1 MRRGLVGALG
11 AGLGLAA
18 LLALSVYLQLDSAPA
33 TGPYAVGRTT
43 RRWIDPARPEPLTEA
58 PGDFREVMAE
68 IWYPAEAG
76 TGLPAPYFPDLERL
90 APNLA
95 ASGEVSA
102 LEVFGLRYIR
112 SHSRLEARVAGR
124 GRWPVVLLSPGNGT
138 NVEFYAG
145 LADDLASHGYV
156 VVGLNHPY
164 DVAAVA
170 RTDGQIAQF
179 VPGPQALAEREPWV
193 AERVAV
199 RAADALF
206 VLKQLA
212 ALDAAPADSLAGRL
226 DLDHA
231 AIMGHSLGGLTAA
244 QACRAEPRL
253 RACLNLDGLQ
263 RGGPFSVQPGAPPP
277 DQAFMFI
284 TKEAAL
290 PAALRAQFE
299 AVRAGSY
306 RVVLTGARHDSFT
319 DGPLLTPALLPIA
332 GEAERLL
339 ALTRTYC
346 LAFFDQ
352 TLKDQPSPL
361 LAGPRVTAEAA
372 LEVFPAN

>member
-18 LLALSVYLQLDSAPA
+18 LLALSVYLQLDSAAA

-43 RRWIDPARPEPLTEA
+43 RRWMDPARPEPLTEA
-58 PGDFREVMAE
+58 PGDFREVIAE

-90 APNLA
+90 ASDLA

-102 LEVFGLRYIR
+102 LEVFGLRYVR
-112 SHSRLEARVAGR
+112 SNSRLEARVAGQ

-170 RTDGQIAQF
+170 RADGQIAQF
-179 VPGPQALAEREPWV
+179 VPGPLTFAEREPWV

-199 RAADALF
+199 RVADALF
-206 VLKQLA
+206 VLERLE
-212 ALDAAPADSLAGRL
+212 ALDTAADNLASRL
-226 DLDHA
+226 DLDHS

-244 QACRAEPRL
+244 QACHAEPRL

-263 RGGPFSVQPGAPPP
+263 RGGPFSVHPGAPPP

-284 TKEAAL
+284 TKETAL
-290 PAALRAQFE
+290 PAALRSQFE

-306 RVVLTGARHDSFT
+306 RVVLTGAHHDSFT
-319 DGPLLTPALLPIA
+319 DGPLLTPALLPVA
-332 GEAERLL
+332 GEPERLL

-346 LAFFDQ
+346 LAFLDQ
-352 TLKDQPSPL
+352 TLKGQPSAL